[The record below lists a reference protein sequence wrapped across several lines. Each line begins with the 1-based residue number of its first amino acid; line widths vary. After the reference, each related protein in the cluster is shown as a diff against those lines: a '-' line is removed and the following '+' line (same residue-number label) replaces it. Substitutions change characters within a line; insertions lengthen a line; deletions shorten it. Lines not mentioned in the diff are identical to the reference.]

1 MRIQSAKG
9 FRAGPALALTCLL
22 VSALSS
28 AYGKRKLKEQEIIQ
42 RILHNYDWRVRPR
55 GLNVSWPDTGGPVLV
70 TVNIYLRSISKIDD
84 VNMEYS
90 TQFTFREE
98 WVDARLAYGRFED
111 DSTEYDS
118 LAIYLGYFS
127 QVPPFVVLA
136 TSENSD
142 QSQQIWMPDTFFQNE
157 KEARRHLIDKPNVLI
172 RIHKDGSVLYSVRW
186 VSRTRI
192 DGEVQALEHDLLM
205 MAF

>member
-111 DSTEYDS
+111 DSTE
-118 LAIYLGYFS
+118 
-127 QVPPFVVLA
+127 VPPFVVLA

-186 VSRTRI
+186 VKRTRT
-192 DGEVQALEHDLLM
+192 DGEVQTLEDDLLM